1 MPNTYIDYE
10 APVANYTFTF
20 PYLDVSHVKVFVDDV
35 AKVQGTHYTVET
47 SPTRVVFTAGNT
59 PANGAIVR
67 IRRVTFKDSALVDFA
82 NGSTLL
88 ESDLDTAVRQTL
100 YINQETTELN
110 DTALQIGAG
119 TSDFYAQDKKITH
132 LATPTQANDATNKSY
147 VDTAGALK
155 VSKAGD
161 TMSGNLAMGG
171 NKVTGLGSPSAPT
184 DAATRDYVNTSIDNS
199 VRFASTISPETYSF
213 TANGTATLFTLGP
226 DAPQNIYNSAS
237 WLVTLNGVVQKP
249 DVDYYILYV
258 GGGLNLSFTV
268 APANGV
274 LIVARALGYRVPIGA
289 AVIEPQTL
297 LTYMY
302 ADASVTTSKIASAAV
317 TSDKLASSLDFSG
330 KSVTNLNKGAVGL
343 GNVQNLDTTNASNI
357 ATGTL
362 NSNLLPTSG
371 VIAGTFNPQNVQ
383 SFQVDNKGRI
393 TSVAN
398 FSGNSNKVPL
408 AIATLNVNWGKATNI
423 TQYTTYSTW
432 QRIGGTGSSVWTV
445 SLNNGGGTGAIGSG
459 NGLAPSG
466 TYTVPT
472 DGIYRA
478 TIQGLL
484 LGATSGYCQVALG
497 STSTNLPFYAYQAYI
512 GYGHFH
518 LTGIFDLIT
527 DATIAPWMYITSGS
541 WFTHAGHTN
550 FFVEKI
556 S

>member
-343 GNVQNLDTTNASNI
+343 GNVQNVDQTNASNL
-357 ATGTL
+357 ATGTV
-362 NSNLLPTSG
+362 NVSLLPTSNVTSG
-371 VIAGTFNPQNVQ
+371 NPDVVIQTPDVK
-383 SFQVDNKGRI
+383 SITVDNKGRV
-393 TSVAN
+393 TAFNGFVSPRAFVH
-398 FSGNSNKVPL
+398 SR
-408 AIATLNVNWGKATNI
+408 LNNNWGGKLAPMNQYNVTYGNWQTMGSWTDVINRGGMFNAT
-423 TQYTTYSTW
+423 
-432 QRIGGTGSSVWTV
+432 TGIFTAGENGIYRFTLSGLL
-445 SLNNGGGTGAIGSG
+445 LNNGATTGYVQIGLNKYIGAILNTALASG
-459 NGLAPSG
+459 YATTQGTYHNVGLTAIVQLNTNETVQPQMLISAGNWFTHGG
-466 TYTVPT
+466 TYT
-472 DGIYRA
+472 
-478 TIQGLL
+478 
-484 LGATSGYCQVALG
+484 
-497 STSTNLPFYAYQAYI
+497 
-512 GYGHFH
+512 
-518 LTGIFDLIT
+518 IFT
-527 DATIAPWMYITSGS
+527 AEW
-541 WFTHAGHTN
+541 AGN
-550 FFVEKI
+550 I
-556 S
+556 